1 MPGTLRSVGD
11 LFDGYGSSARGLTEA
26 AFDEMVALDGSAR
39 EPYAAVASSLAQMGP
54 EDVSARGSRL
64 ARAFMDQGVTFDLDG
79 EERPFPLDVV
89 PRIFTG
95 AEWSKVAAGVA
106 QRVRALE
113 LFLDDIYGAAR
124 IVSDG
129 LIPHDV
135 ITSSPGFVRAAYGFS
150 PSNGVRIHVA
160 GIDVI
165 RDEDGEFRVL
175 EDNLRSPSGV
185 SYVLANRA
193 AMARVLPELFWGQPI
208 QMVTDYPARLIN
220 ALRRSAPAAVQD
232 PTVVVLTPGVH
243 NSAFYEHA
251 LLARLMGVHLVEGRD
266 LVCHGT
272 DVFLRTTEGEVP
284 VHVIYRRIDD
294 DYLDPLQFRPESL
307 VGCPGVINAARAG
320 RVTIANGVGNGVADD
335 KLVYTYVPA
344 MIRYYLGEDPILH
357 NVETMHLVD
366 NAVRKDALAR
376 RGDLVFKRV
385 DGSGGKGLVIGPS
398 ATGAELDELALE
410 VEADPRHWIA
420 QRVVAL
426 STSPTWVDNNM
437 VRRHVDLRPFAVND
451 GEDVWVLPGGLTRVA
466 LGEGSLVVNSS
477 QGGGSKDTWVV
488 GGGLSMPVLPPRQVA
503 PFQAGPPMDV
513 GPASDGELGVQ
524 QQQQQQQQSQQV
536 GGVMPVTRALL
547 SRVAESIFW
556 VGRYVER
563 AEGTARI
570 LDVSVYQALEQS
582 DVEGSHA
589 ARRLLA
595 VMGLPDSGTET
606 LWQATERLATDSTS
620 RSSIAGALAA
630 ARENTRA
637 VRHVVPV
644 EFWEHI
650 NATWAELPLRWE
662 TGRRAGPAFY
672 LSFVKTQCAGMMGLA
687 DTMMSRDQTWLFFT
701 LGRCLERTDV
711 VARQLA
717 TVAFD
722 EVFDSGLVMLLR
734 SCGGYEPYLR
744 LSQGVVEPGRVLDFL
759 LRDRLFPRSAFASL
773 TLAEECLDQINAG
786 REGTWDDARGLIGLA
801 RAELEYSAPAT
812 LSRGLETRLE
822 RLQASISS
830 VSDAVTRRYFAQDL
844 PMQWRQGG
852 GGG

>member
-1 MPGTLRSVGD
+1 M
-11 LFDGYGSSARGLTEA
+11 
-26 AFDEMVALDGSAR
+26 
-39 EPYAAVASSLAQMGP
+39 
-54 EDVSARGSRL
+54 
-64 ARAFMDQGVTFDLDG
+64 
-79 EERPFPLDVV
+79 
-89 PRIFTG
+89 
-95 AEWSKVAAGVA
+95 
-106 QRVRALE
+106 
-113 LFLDDIYGAAR
+113 
-124 IVSDG
+124 
-129 LIPHDV
+129 
-135 ITSSPGFVRAAYGFS
+135 
-150 PSNGVRIHVA
+150 
-160 GIDVI
+160 
-165 RDEDGEFRVL
+165 
-175 EDNLRSPSGV
+175 
-185 SYVLANRA
+185 
-193 AMARVLPELFWGQPI
+193 
-208 QMVTDYPARLIN
+208 
-220 ALRRSAPAAVQD
+220 
-232 PTVVVLTPGVH
+232 
-243 NSAFYEHA
+243 
-251 LLARLMGVHLVEGRD
+251 
-266 LVCHGT
+266 
-272 DVFLRTTEGEVP
+272 
-284 VHVIYRRIDD
+284 
-294 DYLDPLQFRPESL
+294 
-307 VGCPGVINAARAG
+307 
-320 RVTIANGVGNGVADD
+320 
-335 KLVYTYVPA
+335 
-344 MIRYYLGEDPILH
+344 
-357 NVETMHLVD
+357 
-366 NAVRKDALAR
+366 
-376 RGDLVFKRV
+376 
-385 DGSGGKGLVIGPS
+385 IGPS

-426 STSPTWVDNNM
+426 STSPTWVDNTM

-488 GGGLSMPVLPPRQVA
+488 GGGLSMPVLPPRQVVA
-503 PFQAGPPMDV
+503 VPGRAAHGRRSGVRWRARRATTTTAAEPTGPT
-513 GPASDGELGVQ
+513 AAAAIATI
-524 QQQQQQQQSQQV
+524 
-536 GGVMPVTRALL
+536 GGVVPLTRALL

-606 LWQATERLATDSTS
+606 LWQATERLATDPTS

-786 REGTWDDARGLIGLA
+786 REGAWDDARGLVGLA

-844 PMQWRQGG
+844 PLQWRQGG